1 MTRRNALPRKVHAAF
16 FVIALA
22 GVVTIFSLL
31 ASGAESETGRLVE
44 VLDLKPTSAVADV
57 GAGSGA
63 FSVMMAE
70 RLGPKATVYST
81 EIDPKLLDKIRSAAE
96 KADVYNL
103 IVIAGAKDDTHLP
116 ANCCDA
122 IFLRRVYHHITDPT
136 DLDHSLYRA
145 LRPGGRLAIIDFE
158 PWQKPKE
165 KAPPGVPADRGGHGA
180 PKPIVMREL
189 TKAGFQWV
197 STSEWPVA
205 GDVTHFC
212 MLFRKPATNVAA
224 GASP

>member
-1 MTRRNALPRKVHAAF
+1 MTMATALPRKVHRAF
-16 FVIALA
+16 FVAALA
-22 GVVTIFSLL
+22 GAIVISSLL
-31 ASGAESETGRLVE
+31 ASGAESETDRLV
-44 VLDLKPTSAVADV
+44 DLLHLTSTSAVADV

-81 EIDPKLLDKIRSAAE
+81 EIDPKLLDKIRSAAR

-136 DLDHSLYRA
+136 AMDHSLFRA
-145 LRPGGRLAIIDFE
+145 LRPAGGWRLSISSRGKSPRRRRPRAF
-158 PWQKPKE
+158 
-165 KAPPGVPADRGGHGA
+165 PP
-180 PKPIVMREL
+180 I
-189 TKAGFQWV
+189 
-197 STSEWPVA
+197 
-205 GDVTHFC
+205 
-212 MLFRKPATNVAA
+212 AA
-224 GASP
+224 GTGRPSRS